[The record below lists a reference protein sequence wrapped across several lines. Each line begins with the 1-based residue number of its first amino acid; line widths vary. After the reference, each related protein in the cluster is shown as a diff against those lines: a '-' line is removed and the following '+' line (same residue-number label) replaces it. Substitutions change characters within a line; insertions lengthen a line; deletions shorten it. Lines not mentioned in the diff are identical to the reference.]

1 MQLAKSQGI
10 PDVEA
15 RLNTHEEVCA
25 FRYESINARLKR
37 LEQILLGVAG
47 FVIVFLLS
55 QSYAHAQDTTINYKG
70 QPVPSAMA
78 PSMSAFSQDVCGIGI
93 SGAVNGGVF
102 SVAGGTMVTDNNC
115 VKLKWAK
122 FFHDSG
128 LKVAAVSL
136 ACQATRENW
145 MAMEMSGSPCPIGGA
160 IGNAARRAWFEL
172 HPEWFHELYGT
183 TFTLPLVTDRSE

>member
-1 MQLAKSQGI
+1 MAMEI
-10 PDVEA
+10 DETAA
-15 RLNTHEEVCA
+15 RLNSHEAVCA
-25 FRYESINARLKR
+25 FRYETINARLKR

-55 QSYAHAQDTTINYKG
+55 QGFAHADETTINYKG

-78 PSMSAFSQDVCGIGI
+78 PSMSAFSQDVCGIGV

-102 SVAGGTMVTDNNC
+102 SVAGGTMITDQNC
-115 VKLKWAK
+115 VRLKWSK

-136 ACQATRENW
+136 ACQATHENW
-145 MAMEMSGSPCPIGGA
+145 VAMEMSGSPCPIGGA
-160 IGNAARRAWFEL
+160 IGNAARRAWYEL
-172 HPEWFHELYGT
+172 HPEWFEQLYGK